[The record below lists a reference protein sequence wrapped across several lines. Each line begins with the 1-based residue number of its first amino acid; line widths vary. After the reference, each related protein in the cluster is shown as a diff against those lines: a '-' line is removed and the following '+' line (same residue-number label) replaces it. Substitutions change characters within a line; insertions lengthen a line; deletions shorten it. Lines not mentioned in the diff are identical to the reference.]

1 MIMEDLSQWTVVIVD
16 DEPDNVGVVE
26 LVFQFH
32 GATVRTA
39 TNGADCLKLIE
50 DALPTVLLVD
60 IQMPV
65 MSGYELLQIIRA
77 RAEWQTLPVVA
88 VTAQTKD
95 EDRGKI
101 MSAGFDG
108 YIGKP
113 INVTTLADEIIHI
126 VGRRHQ
132 HHDD

>member
-1 MIMEDLSQWTVVIVD
+1 MEDLSQWDVVIVD

-39 TNGADCLKLIE
+39 TSAADCLKLIE
-50 DALPTVLLVD
+50 KTIPTVLLVD

-65 MSGYELLQIIRA
+65 MSGYELIQVIRS
-77 RAEWQTLPVVA
+77 RAEWQTMPVIA
-88 VTAQTKD
+88 VTAHVKD
-95 EDRGKI
+95 EDREQI
-101 MSAGFDG
+101 MTAGFDG

-113 INVTTLADEIIHI
+113 ISVTTLADEVLDIL
-126 VGRRHQ
+126 RDRKQ
-132 HHDD
+132 RHDD